1 MVHPYFSGAGN
12 YRRLSE
18 HCKRDSQDKELRVN
32 RYSTNRESILEIQQR
47 IIQFVTRANWILCG
61 LASIVGFI
69 LLPLD
74 VACGILFGGLL
85 VTINFHLLAKT
96 LKKALTPPHLTSHNM
111 ILAKYYLRFLVSGFI
126 IFVLIAGH
134 IVHPVGLVIG
144 LSLVVFSII
153 LATICEVKKLIFKEA
168 V

>member
-1 MVHPYFSGAGN
+1 M
-12 YRRLSE
+12 
-18 HCKRDSQDKELRVN
+18 
-32 RYSTNRESILEIQQR
+32 EIQQR
-47 IIQFVTRANWILCG
+47 IIHFVTRANWILSG
-61 LASIVGFI
+61 VVSIFGFT

-74 VACGILFGGLL
+74 VAYGILFGGLL

-96 LKKALTPPHLTSHNM
+96 LKKALTPPHLASHNL
-111 ILAKYYLRFLVSGFI
+111 ILAKYYLRFLASGFI

-153 LATICEVKKLIFKEA
+153 LATIFEVKKLIFKEA